1 MAQTNPQV
9 AFKTNLGEFVI
20 ELDSQKAP
28 KSTENFLRYVDE
40 KFYDGT
46 IFHRIIEGFMIQGGG
61 FTEKLDQKKTHEP
74 IENEATNGLKNQR
87 GTVAMARTADPHSA
101 TSQFFVNV
109 VDNDFLDH
117 KAPMGNGWGYAVVGK
132 VVRGLDV
139 IDAIKALP
147 VVARGPMF
155 QHLPK
160 QTVVVES
167 AKRVTPPA
175 P

>member
-1 MAQTNPQV
+1 MAETNPQV
-9 AFKTNLGEFVI
+9 LFKTNLGEFVI

-28 KSTENFLRYVDE
+28 KSAANFLRYVDE

-46 IFHRIIEGFMIQGGG
+46 IFHRVMETFMVQGGG

-74 IENEATNGLKNQR
+74 IENEAANGLKNQR
-87 GTVAMARTADPHSA
+87 GTVAMARTSDPHSA
-101 TSQFFVNV
+101 SSQFFVNV

-117 KAPMGNGWGYAVVGK
+117 KAPSGNGWGYAVFGK

-139 IDAIKALP
+139 IDAIKATP
-147 VVARGPMF
+147 VVARGSMF

-160 QTVVVES
+160 QAVVVES
-167 AKRVTPPA
+167 AKRVTATP
-175 P
+175 